1 MSGVSA
7 GSKRPT
13 NRQTSIATRTCQAV
27 AICAAAA
34 LIAASALAPR
44 LAAQTGVQTLRL
56 YVFDCGYLI
65 NLSPETYNLTRQ
77 DVPDPT
83 MSVACFLVVHPQG
96 ALLFDTGLG
105 DKLVGRPP
113 YLTRR
118 GPAMSQVV
126 LKTLSGQLAEIGFTP
141 DKVRYLVLSHMHFDH
156 VGNANDFAG
165 PATTWLVQKVE
176 RDAMFGETAAPA
188 ARGAATAAGS
198 AGTPVAAGSAGTSVA
213 AGSAGT
219 SVPASAAGINPDY
232 AALRNAKTELL
243 NGDRD
248 VFGDGTVVIKS
259 TPGHTVGHQ
268 VLFVKLPKTGAVVL
282 SGDLYHYPGERTL
295 NRMPDRER
303 TAGTPESRAKIETL
317 VHESGA
323 QLWIGHDI
331 QTFATLKKS
340 PEYYD

>member
-1 MSGVSA
+1 MRRRCAGALAVLGFVISA
-7 GSKRPT
+7 
-13 NRQTSIATRTCQAV
+13 ATPARSLVAAQAV
-27 AICAAAA
+27 PQA
-34 LIAASALAPR
+34 
-44 LAAQTGVQTLRL
+44 LRL

-176 RDAMFGETAAPA
+176 RDAMFGADVAPA
-188 ARGAATAAGS
+188 A
-198 AGTPVAAGSAGTSVA
+198 
-213 AGSAGT
+213 
-219 SVPASAAGINPDY
+219 INPDY
-232 AALRNAKTELL
+232 AALRAAKTELL
-243 NGDRD
+243 SGDRD
-248 VFGDGTVVIKS
+248 VFGDGTVVVKS

-268 VLFVKLPKTGAVVL
+268 VLYVKLPKTGSVVL

-295 NRMPDRER
+295 NRMPDREK

-317 VHESGA
+317 VRDTGA

-331 QTFATLKKS
+331 QTFAKLKKS
-340 PEYYD
+340 PEYYE

>member
-1 MSGVSA
+1 MAAGAARVCVEVQMSGVSA
-7 GSKRPT
+7 GSKPA
-13 NRQTSIATRTCQAV
+13 TSRRARIATRTGE
-27 AICAAAA
+27 AAAMCVAVA
-34 LIAASALAPR
+34 LIAASALAPG
-44 LAAQTGVQTLRL
+44 LAAQAGVPALRL

-83 MSVACFLVVHPQG
+83 MSVACFLAVHPQG

-118 GPAMSQVV
+118 GPSMSQVV
-126 LKTLSGQLAEIGFTP
+126 LKTLSGQMAEIGFTP
-141 DKVRYLVLSHMHFDH
+141 DKVRYLALSHMHFDH

-176 RDAMFGETAAPA
+176 RDAMFS
-188 ARGAATAAGS
+188 S
-198 AGTPVAAGSAGTSVA
+198 AE
-213 AGSAGT
+213 T
-219 SVPASAAGINPDY
+219 SVPASGTSNTGNAGMPDY
-232 AALRNAKTELL
+232 AALRNARTELL

-248 VFGDGTVVIKS
+248 VFGDGTVVVKS

-282 SGDLYHYPGERTL
+282 SGDLYHYPEERTL
-295 NRMPDRER
+295 NRLPPGDFNKDQ
-303 TAGTPESRAKIETL
+303 TAASRAELETFL
-317 VHESGA
+317 KKTRA
-323 QLWIGHDI
+323 QLWIEHDI
-331 QTFATLKKS
+331 IANAKLKKA
-340 PEYYD
+340 PGFYD

>member
-1 MSGVSA
+1 VLLGLALLVIA
-7 GSKRPT
+7 VLP
-13 NRQTSIATRTCQAV
+13 NRH
-27 AICAAAA
+27 
-34 LIAASALAPR
+34 
-44 LAAQTGVQTLRL
+44 LAAQAPPALRL

-77 DVPDPT
+77 HVPDPT

-118 GPAMSQVV
+118 GPSMSQVV
-126 LKTLSGQLAEIGFTP
+126 LKTLSGQMAEIGFTP

-165 PATTWLVQKVE
+165 PATTWLVQNVE
-176 RDAMFGETAAPA
+176 RDAMFGANVAP
-188 ARGAATAAGS
+188 S
-198 AGTPVAAGSAGTSVA
+198 AV
-213 AGSAGT
+213 
-219 SVPASAAGINPDY
+219 NPDY

-268 VLFVKLPKTGAVVL
+268 VLFVKLPKTGPVVL

-295 NRMPDRER
+295 NRMPDREK

-317 VHESGA
+317 VRETGA

-331 QTFATLKKS
+331 QTFAKLKKS

>member
-1 MSGVSA
+1 MSLRRVLLL
-7 GSKRPT
+7 
-13 NRQTSIATRTCQAV
+13 AV
-27 AICAAAA
+27 ALLAAGAFA
-34 LIAASALAPR
+34 ER
-44 LAAQTGVQTLRL
+44 LAAQTPPGLRL

-165 PATTWLVQKVE
+165 PSTTWLVQKVE
-176 RDAMFGETAAPA
+176 RDAMFGENV
-188 ARGAATAAGS
+188 AATA
-198 AGTPVAAGSAGTSVA
+198 
-213 AGSAGT
+213 
-219 SVPASAAGINPDY
+219 INPDY
-232 AALRNAKTELL
+232 AALRTAKTELL
-243 NGDRD
+243 AGDRD
-248 VFGDGTVVIKS
+248 VFGDGSVVIES

-268 VLFVKLPKTGAVVL
+268 VLFVKLPKTGPVVL

-295 NRMPDRER
+295 NRMPDREKS
-303 TAGTPESRAKIETL
+303 AGTPESRARIEAL
-317 VHESGA
+317 VRDAGA

-331 QTFATLKKS
+331 QTFARLKKS

>member
-1 MSGVSA
+1 V
-7 GSKRPT
+7 
-13 NRQTSIATRTCQAV
+13 
-27 AICAAAA
+27 
-34 LIAASALAPR
+34 
-44 LAAQTGVQTLRL
+44 RL

-105 DKLVGRPP
+105 DRLVGRPP

-118 GPAMSQVV
+118 GGSMSQVV

-176 RDAMFGETAAPA
+176 RDAMFGDNVAPA
-188 ARGAATAAGS
+188 
-198 AGTPVAAGSAGTSVA
+198 SV
-213 AGSAGT
+213 
-219 SVPASAAGINPDY
+219 NPDY

-243 NGDRD
+243 GGDRD
-248 VFGDGTVVIKS
+248 VFGDGSVVIKS

-268 VLFVKLPKTGAVVL
+268 VLFVKLPKTGPVVL

-295 NRMPDRER
+295 NRMPDREK
-303 TAGTPESRAKIETL
+303 TAGTPESRAKIEAL
-317 VHESGA
+317 VRDTGA

>member
-1 MSGVSA
+1 MTL
-7 GSKRPT
+7 R
-13 NRQTSIATRTCQAV
+13 R
-27 AICAAAA
+27 AA
-34 LIAASALAPR
+34 LLLTFTLLAAGVVAGQR
-44 LAAQTGVQTLRL
+44 LAAQTPPALRL

-83 MSVACFLVVHPQG
+83 MSVSCFLVVHPQG

-118 GPAMSQVV
+118 GGSMSQVV
-126 LKTLSGQLAEIGFTP
+126 LKTLSGQLAEIGFTS
-141 DKVRYLVLSHMHFDH
+141 DKVRYLALSHMHFDH

-165 PATTWLVQKVE
+165 PSTTWLVQKAE
-176 RDAMFGETAAPA
+176 RDAMFGDA
-188 ARGAATAAGS
+188 
-198 AGTPVAAGSAGTSVA
+198 VAAA
-213 AGSAGT
+213 A
-219 SVPASAAGINPDY
+219 INPDY

-243 NGDRD
+243 TGDRD

-268 VLFVKLPKTGAVVL
+268 VLFVKLPKTGPVVL

-295 NRMPDRER
+295 NRMPDREK
-303 TAGTPESRAKIETL
+303 TAGTPESRAKIESL
-317 VHESGA
+317 VRETGA
-323 QLWIGHDI
+323 QLWIGHDL
-331 QTFATLKKS
+331 QTFAKLKKS

>member
-1 MSGVSA
+1 M
-7 GSKRPT
+7 
-13 NRQTSIATRTCQAV
+13 RTTFRR
-27 AICAAAA
+27 AA
-34 LIAASALAPR
+34 LLIVAALLAACALAGQRLTAQTASA
-44 LAAQTGVQTLRL
+44 LRL

-77 DVPDPT
+77 DAPDPT
-83 MSVACFLVVHPQG
+83 MSVSCFLVVHPQG

-118 GPAMSQVV
+118 GGSMSQVV
-126 LKTLSGQLAEIGFTP
+126 LKTLSGQLAEIGVTP
-141 DKVRYLVLSHMHFDH
+141 DRVRYLVLSHMHFYH

-176 RDAMFGETAAPA
+176 REAMFGENVA
-188 ARGAATAAGS
+188 AAT
-198 AGTPVAAGSAGTSVA
+198 
-213 AGSAGT
+213 
-219 SVPASAAGINPDY
+219 INPDY

-243 NGDRD
+243 AGDRD
-248 VFGDGTVVIKS
+248 VFGDGTVGIKS

-268 VLFVKLPKTGAVVL
+268 VLFVKLPKTGPVVL

-295 NRMPDRER
+295 NRMPDREK
-303 TAGTPESRAKIETL
+303 TAGTPESRAKIEAL
-317 VHESGA
+317 VRETGA

-331 QTFATLKKS
+331 QTFAKLKKS